1 MKLLTLIAITA
12 GASFVAGAQ
21 PQVIVEGLHGPQKM
35 ILTRGGNF
43 LVSETSTEPNSGRVS
58 LVTRSGTRRT
68 LLDHLPSGTDVTGGG
83 SGPTAMTLHG
93 QALAVAIG
101 SGDAERRA
109 AAPASVF
116 NSAGMSSPLFSSV
129 LVFDFNRDLD
139 VLTGTFSLTPEL
151 QRRIA
156 DGFGVDLEDGSG
168 GRVHVEQL
176 AGFPNAVPDPQVTYR
191 FSNPWGMI
199 AERGTVYL
207 TDASMNALVR
217 IDPNTG
223 RWRRILY
230 FPPIPNPGRQGGPV
244 VEAVPTSVRRWGRYL
259 LVSLLTG
266 FPFNPG
272 ESRVMLIDEK
282 LNATPFI
289 TGLNSAVDVYVQE
302 TGGPRPIFYVL
313 EFSQNQGATPPL
325 PGRLLRYDTATPVVV
340 SDKLTTPVSMVVDE
354 IANTVYVLQLT
365 GQILQ
370 IKM

>member
-1 MKLLTLIAITA
+1 MKLFTILAAAA
-12 GASFVAGAQ
+12 GACALAAAQ

-35 ILTRGGNF
+35 VMTRAGNF

-58 LVTRSGTRRT
+58 YVTRSGTRRT
-68 LLDHLPSGTDVTGGG
+68 LLNNLPSGTDVTGGG
-83 SGPTAMTLHG
+83 SGPTAMAIRGET
-93 QALAVAIG
+93 LAVAIG

-109 AAPASVF
+109 AGAGSVF

-129 LVFDFNRDLD
+129 LVFEFNRDLD
-139 VLTGTFSLTPEL
+139 ALPGTFALTPEL

-156 DGFGVDLEDGSG
+156 DGFVVDLEDGSG
-168 GRVHVEQL
+168 GRVRVGQL
-176 AGFPNAVPDPQVTYR
+176 AAFPNAVPDPQVTYR

-199 AERGTVYL
+199 AERGNLYL

-217 IDPNTG
+217 IDSNTG
-223 RWRRILY
+223 HWRRILY
-230 FPPIPNPGRQGGPV
+230 FPPIPNPGRLGGPV
-244 VEAVPTSVRRWGRYL
+244 VDAVPTSVRRWGRYL

-272 ESRVMLIDEK
+272 ESRVMLVDEK

-289 TGLNSAVDVYVQE
+289 TGLNSAVDVHVQE
-302 TGGPRPIFYVL
+302 TGGPRPVFFVL
-313 EFSQNQGATPPL
+313 EFSQNQGAAPPA

-340 SDKLTTPVSMVVDE
+340 SDKLTAPVSMVVDE